1 MEGTKKFGGDNMP
14 EFKVL
19 IMETLEDIV
28 TVEAENEEEA
38 LEQAEDSYNS
48 GEYILDSENFT
59 GVEFKLWK
67 DGLFKV
73 WNDELDT
80 E

>member
-38 LEQAEDSYNS
+38 VFKVEDSWKN
-48 GEYILDSENFT
+48 GE
-59 GVEFKLWK
+59 
-67 DGLFKV
+67 
-73 WNDELDT
+73 
-80 E
+80 